1 MLGIIKNKLE
11 QIVDYLKNPTK
22 IYKGIEYE
30 ASEFA
35 KSPIGYTSNKLDIIL
50 KYIVL
55 AFDYI
60 INSKDYHRYTIALSL
75 TLILILMYY
84 SIYYINPL
92 KLFDD
97 QVLNILFTLF
107 FIFLTFA
114 VLMKSNITNTARV
127 LTVGLFVATLIFTI
141 YYYVSPFKILDP
153 QTSNILI
160 LLATSLLVCI
170 FFFLVYRQ
178 NRTEE
183 NTGDTF
189 YTQGTTR
196 IYKDDK
202 ESSYVDKANYETTLK
217 NPIINLIKSFFGIL
231 ALIIVPVLI
240 ITLIFWVFNN
250 YHSMFYITK
259 LVLGSTILLTALAIV
274 AKIFQIT
281 RDSCLD
287 PSPVRGDKSGD
298 NAILLVVKQLACL
311 IRNFIFFIPCLLVII
326 ADDIKKDIRFT
337 PSSVYILFIVEL
349 VLICMFFLL
358 PLIFQFISTL
368 NKNDLLSGKGPFHLN
383 KKKSL
388 SNYQLLDTKNYP
400 YKNYKMSVFKQSPT
414 QEYNI
419 MGQYKNTYKNK
430 LQNTYTYSV
439 SFYLYL
445 NPQPNNTS
453 IAYNKE
459 TEIFNYANKP
469 IILYDGPSRSLVIK
483 SRTQNNEGIQLDT
496 IYKTADIKYQKW
508 IYFVINYENSV
519 IDVFMDGKL
528 VGSKNNVAPYFPG
541 DNVTIGENNGI
552 HGSIRDIY
560 YFETPRPQTNIEFLY
575 DLTKN

>member
-1 MLGIIKNKLE
+1 MLEIIKKNLE
-11 QIVDYLKNPTK
+11 QILDHLKNPTK
-22 IYKGIEYE
+22 IYTGIKKE
-30 ASEFA
+30 ASKFVET
-35 KSPIGYTSNKLDIIL
+35 PIGYTSNKLDIIF

-55 AFDYI
+55 ALDYI
-60 INSKDYHRYTIALSL
+60 INDNYHRYTISLCL
-75 TLILILMYY
+75 TLIFVLVYILIYF
-84 SIYYINPL
+84 INPL

-97 QVLNILFTLF
+97 KLLNILFTLF

-114 VLMKSNITNTARV
+114 VLMKSNINNIARV
-127 LTVGLFVATLIFTI
+127 ITVGLFVASLIFII
-141 YYYVSPFKILDP
+141 YYYVSPFKILNI

-160 LLATSLLVCI
+160 LLASSLLVCI

-178 NRTEE
+178 NRTGQD
-183 NTGDTF
+183 TQDTF
-189 YTQGTTR
+189 YTNNTH
-196 IYKDDK
+196 IYQEKK
-202 ESSYVDKANYETTLK
+202 ESPYFNFITANYEKTLK

-240 ITLIFWVFNN
+240 ITFIFWLFNN

-259 LVLGSTILLTALAIV
+259 LILGFIILLTTLAII
-274 AKIFQIT
+274 AKIFKIT

-287 PSPVRGDKSGD
+287 PLSMQEDKD
-298 NAILLVVKQLACL
+298 KKNAILFVIMQLVCL

-326 ADDIKKDIRFT
+326 ADDIKKDIKFT
-337 PSSVYILFIVEL
+337 PSSVYILFIIEL
-349 VLICMFFLL
+349 VLICMFFFL
-358 PLIFQFISTL
+358 PLIFKFISTL
-368 NKNDLLSGKGPFHLN
+368 NKNDLLNGKGPFNLN

-388 SNYQLLDTKNYP
+388 SNYQLLDTKNNP
-400 YKNYKMSVFKQSPT
+400 YKNYKMSLFKQSPT

-419 MGQYKNTYKNK
+419 TGQYKNTYENK
-430 LQNTYTYSV
+430 LQYNYTYSV

-459 TEIFNYANKP
+459 TELFNYANKP
-469 IILYDGPSRSLVIK
+469 IISYDGPTRSLVIK
-483 SRTQNNEGIQLDT
+483 SRTKNNEGIQLDT
-496 IYKTADIKYQKW
+496 IYKTADMKYQKW
-508 IYFVINYENSV
+508 IYFVINYENNV

-528 VGSKNNVAPYFPG
+528 VGSKNNVAPFFPG
-541 DNVTIGENNGI
+541 DKVTIGEDNGI